1 MVIDVLLVD
10 IVMCLIMNVSFV
22 LVVLYFRYVIGIL
35 SMCFKD
41 FFDKYSFWEKLFL
54 FFENNFILILFEK
67 KIN

>member
-35 SMCFKD
+35 SMYKD
-41 FFDKYSFWEKLFL
+41 FFDKCSFWEKLVL
-54 FFENNFILILFEK
+54 FFENNFILIY
-67 KIN
+67 